1 MLLLSPQSRL
11 CGVPVKRWYPS
22 RWSGS
27 CALPRAIRCWQAAP
41 AMQPS
46 IRRVS
51 ADTPA
56 GRTPASFPAG
66 SSSRRWLPAKTCHRQ
81 LFCRGT
87 WKQPCSFIVQRYSQE
102 GDDCYRNLP
111 YVVKSSQQGGQ
122 AAPPLLLLPILA
134 AVACIMITMVSSM
147 IIPGNRDLFFRKSFS
162 HQRLHQN
169 GKIGSSSGM
178 PWNEPRK
185 PKTAGLPENLL
196 SHFPLNCQGR
206 HKSHYSVISSKIILS
221 IWECVL
227 TLRSTTQTVIIPTPI
242 SC

>member
-1 MLLLSPQSRL
+1 MCDSAMAIQEIYKILIQDGTISDQKKEQLTQDYPCHTSEEQAAFFASVLCFGMERTFVKRNAATKKLLAAGTLSP
-11 CGVPVKRWYPS
+11 
-22 RWSGS
+22 
-27 CALPRAIRCWQAAP
+27 
-41 AMQPS
+41 
-46 IRRVS
+46 
-51 ADTPA
+51 
-56 GRTPASFPAG
+56 
-66 SSSRRWLPAKTCHRQ
+66 
-81 LFCRGT
+81 
-87 WKQPCSFIVQRYSQE
+87 
-102 GDDCYRNLP
+102 
-111 YVVKSSQQGGQ
+111 
-122 AAPPLLLLPILA
+122 
-134 AVACIMITMVSSM
+134 VSSM

-162 HQRLHQN
+162 LQRLHQN